1 MAEIT
6 GWQVE
11 LELVVVTTSR
21 PNLLAI
27 ACE

>member
-11 LELVVVTTSR
+11 LELVVVTASR
-21 PNLLAI
+21 PNSLAI